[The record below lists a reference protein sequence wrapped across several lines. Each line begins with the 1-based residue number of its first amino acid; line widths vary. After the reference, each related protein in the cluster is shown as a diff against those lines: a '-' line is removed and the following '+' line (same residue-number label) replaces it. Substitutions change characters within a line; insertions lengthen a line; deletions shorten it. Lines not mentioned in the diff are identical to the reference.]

1 MLIRCIRKDDYNEVD
16 RLMKQLHKI
25 HVNGR
30 PDVYIDL
37 EHPYSKEDFEKLV
50 DNEEV
55 ISIAA
60 EEKGVVVGI
69 CFVSMRNKSGMVTM
83 RTAYMDDLVVDENF
97 QRRGIARKLFAEA
110 EKRAKALGAERLDLM
125 VWSFNESAKNL
136 YESLGM
142 KPQRYIYEK
151 EL

>member
-1 MLIRCIRKDDYNEVD
+1 LYV
-16 RLMKQLHKI
+16 
-25 HVNGR
+25 
-30 PDVYIDL
+30 DL

-60 EEKGVVVGI
+60 EEQGVILGI

-83 RTAYMDDLVVDENF
+83 RTAYMDDLVVDEKF
-97 QRRGIARKLFAEA
+97 QRRGIAKKLFVEA

-142 KPQRYIYEK
+142 KTQRCIYEK
-151 EL
+151 KL

>member
-1 MLIRCIRKDDYNEVD
+1 MLIRCIRKDEYNEVD
-16 RLMKQLHKI
+16 RLMQQLHKI

-30 PDVYIDL
+30 PDLYVDL

-60 EEKGVVVGI
+60 EEQGVILGI

-83 RTAYMDDLVVDENF
+83 RTAYMDDLVVDEKF
-97 QRRGIARKLFAEA
+97 QRRGIAKKLFVEA

-142 KPQRYIYEK
+142 KTQRCIYEK
-151 EL
+151 KL